1 MAQAAPN
8 PVAGNARGIDFNDF
22 GHFDRHDALFWGG
35 FWRDSGIIVL
45 TI

>member
-8 PVAGNARGIDFNDF
+8 SVAGNARGIDFNDF
-22 GHFDRHDALFWGG
+22 GHFDRHGALFLGG
-35 FWRDSGIIVL
+35 NGRIIVL